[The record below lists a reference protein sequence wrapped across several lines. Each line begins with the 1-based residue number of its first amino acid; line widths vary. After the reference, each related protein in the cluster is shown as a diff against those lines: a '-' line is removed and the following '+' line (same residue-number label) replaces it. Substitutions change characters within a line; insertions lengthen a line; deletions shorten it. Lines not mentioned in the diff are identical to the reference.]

1 MHKARSAQTPQAGW
15 RFWLGFATPPRSRS
29 RRRSKQASKRKLCG
43 ERWRISTAPDR
54 SSIRPEPAAGQTATS
69 RRWHTTGTR
78 RRGAARPN
86 RYRLSGQA
94 AVRNHR
100 TEVRR
105 WLRRERSSAR
115 KKHPYEFS
123 PLGFLNLFRAAVILC
138 PGSLMSSS
146 VRLFRPEP
154 TLAVP
159 GRLASV
165 ADIWRRIRRV
175 FLASQVPNNKG
186 KLGRRRGLCQRR
198 SHVSKIEEIGRFIRI
213 KSVVCRINRTMRGGT
228 HSPI

>member
-1 MHKARSAQTPQAGW
+1 MHKARSAQTPQSVW
-15 RFWLGFATPPRSRS
+15 RFWLGFATPRRSRL
-29 RRRSKQASKRKLCG
+29 RRRSTRASRRKLFG
-43 ERWRISTAPDR
+43 ERGRISIAPDR
-54 SSIRPEPAAGQTATS
+54 SSIRPGPAAGQTATS

-115 KKHPYEFS
+115 KKHPYEFF

-146 VRLFRPEP
+146 VRPFRPEP
-154 TLAVP
+154 TLALP
-159 GRLASV
+159 GRLASDAEV
-165 ADIWRRIRRV
+165 WGGVRGV
-175 FLASQVPNNKG
+175 FLGCPMPNNKG
-186 KLGRRRGLCQRR
+186 ELGRRGGG
-198 SHVSKIEEIGRFIRI
+198 GR
-213 KSVVCRINRTMRGGT
+213 
-228 HSPI
+228 

>member
-1 MHKARSAQTPQAGW
+1 MHKARSAQTPQS
-15 RFWLGFATPPRSRS
+15 FWCFSLGFATPPRSRL
-29 RRRSKQASKRKLCG
+29 RRRSTRALRRKLCG

-54 SSIRPEPAAGQTATS
+54 LSSRPDPAAGQTATS
-69 RRWHTTGTR
+69 RRWHTTGTT
-78 RRGAARPN
+78 RRGAVRPN

-115 KKHPYEFS
+115 KKHPYEFF

-146 VRLFRPEP
+146 VRPFRPEP
-154 TLAVP
+154 TLAAP

-165 ADIWRRIRRV
+165 ADVWGRIRRV
-175 FLASQVPNNKG
+175 FLAFQAPNNKG
-186 KLGRRRGLCQRR
+186 ELGRRSGLCRRR
-198 SHVSKIEEIGRFIRI
+198 SRVSTIEEIGRFI
-213 KSVVCRINRTMRGGT
+213 
-228 HSPI
+228 